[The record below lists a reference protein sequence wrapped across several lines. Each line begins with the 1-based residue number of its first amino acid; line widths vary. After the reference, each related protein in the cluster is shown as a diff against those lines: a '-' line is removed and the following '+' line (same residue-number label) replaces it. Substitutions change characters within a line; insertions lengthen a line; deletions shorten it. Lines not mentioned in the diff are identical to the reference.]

1 MSENTTPIRR
11 VIGVEEPPDRESRMT
26 TEQMTGLT
34 GPAST
39 PSVAVKPLV
48 LPAPQRGEDLHVRIC
63 APITGTD
70 LPIVLFAHG
79 FGSNLDG
86 YAPLVDHW
94 ASHGFVVIQ
103 ATHLDSKRL
112 EIAADDPRK
121 PQMWRYRVQDMRRI
135 LDGLEALEASV
146 PGLAGRV
153 DRSRIVAAGHSF
165 GGQTAG
171 ILVGLR
177 VKDPQTGIAED
188 LSDRRVMASIQLATA
203 GKGGDDLTPFAHE
216 NFPWLRDPDF
226 SHITAPGLVVAGD
239 KDDLP
244 LSTRGPA
251 WTTDPYTLSRS
262 NKSLL
267 TVYGGE
273 HFLGGIS
280 GYAVAE
286 TTDENPGRVALVQ
299 HVTLAFL
306 RHVTEIDDTDW
317 KTAQSVLA
325 DTHPLGRLE
334 SK

>member
-1 MSENTTPIRR
+1 
-11 VIGVEEPPDRESRMT
+11 MT
-26 TEQMTGLT
+26 THPTTGLV
-34 GPAST
+34 GPALTTTVS
-39 PSVAVKPLV
+39 VKPLV
-48 LPAPQRGEDLHVRIC
+48 LSAPQRGEDLHVRIT
-63 APITGTD
+63 APTTGTS
-70 LPIVLFAHG
+70 LPVVLFAHG

-94 ASHGFVVIQ
+94 ASGGFVVIQ

-112 EIAADDPRK
+112 ALAADDPRW

-135 LDGLEALEASV
+135 LDELTTLEAAV
-146 PGLAGRV
+146 PGLSGRM
-153 DRSRIVAAGHSF
+153 DPSRIVAAGHSF

-177 VKDPQTGIAED
+177 VTDPRTGAAED
-188 LSDRRVMASIQLATA
+188 LSDARVMASIQLATA
-203 GKGGDDLTPFAHE
+203 GKGGDELTPFAHD
-216 NFPWLRDPDF
+216 NLPWLRDQDF

-251 WTTDPYTLSRS
+251 WTTDPYSLSHG

-267 TVYGGE
+267 TVHDGE

-280 GYAVAE
+280 GYQAAE
-286 TTDENPGRVALVQ
+286 TTDENPDRVALVQ
-299 HVTLAFL
+299 QVTLAYL
-306 RHVTEIDDTDW
+306 RHITGTDHTDW
-317 KTAQSVLA
+317 KNAQTVLA
-325 DTHPLGRLE
+325 CGHPLGHLE

>member
-1 MSENTTPIRR
+1 
-11 VIGVEEPPDRESRMT
+11 MT
-26 TEQMTGLT
+26 TYQTTGLT
-34 GPAST
+34 APAST
-39 PSVAVKPLV
+39 PTVAVKPLV

-63 APITGTD
+63 APVTGTN

-112 EIAADDPRK
+112 NIATDDPRK
-121 PQMWRYRVQDMRRI
+121 PQMWRYRLQDMQRI
-135 LDGLEALEASV
+135 MDELETLEACV
-146 PGLAGRV
+146 PGLVGRV
-153 DRSRIVAAGHSF
+153 DHSRIVAAGHSF

-177 VKDPQTGIAED
+177 VKDPHAGIAED
-188 LSDRRVMASIQLATA
+188 LSDSRVMASIQLATA
-203 GKGGDDLTPFAHE
+203 GKGGDELTPFAHE
-216 NFPWLRDPDF
+216 NLPWLRDQDF
-226 SHITAPGLVVAGD
+226 SHITAPGLVVSGD

-251 WTTDPYTLSRS
+251 WTTDPYTLSRG

-280 GYAVAE
+280 GYQVAE
-286 TTDENPGRVALVQ
+286 TTDEDPGRVALVQ
-299 HVTLAFL
+299 QVTLAYL
-306 RHVTEIDDTDW
+306 RHVTGIDHTDW
-317 KTAQSVLA
+317 ETARAVLA
-325 DTHPLGRLE
+325 DAHPLGRLE

>member
-1 MSENTTPIRR
+1 
-11 VIGVEEPPDRESRMT
+11 MT
-26 TEQMTGLT
+26 TYQTTGLT

-39 PSVAVKPLV
+39 PTVAVEPLV
-48 LPAPQRGEDLHVRIC
+48 LPAPARGEDLHVRIA
-63 APITGTD
+63 APVTGTD

-112 EIAADDPRK
+112 DIAADDPRR
-121 PQMWRYRVQDMRRI
+121 PRMWRYRVEDMRRI
-135 LDGLEALEASV
+135 LDDLETLEASV

-153 DRSRIVAAGHSF
+153 DHGRIIAAGHSF

-177 VKDPQTGIAED
+177 VRDPQTGIAED
-188 LSDRRVMASIQLATA
+188 LSDSRVMASIQLATA
-203 GKGGDDLTPFAHE
+203 GKGGDELTPFAQQ
-216 NFPWLRDPDF
+216 NLPWLRDQDF
-226 SHITAPGLVVAGD
+226 SHITAPGLVIAGD

-251 WTTDPYTLSRS
+251 WTSDPYTLSRG

-267 TVYGGE
+267 TVRGGE

-280 GYAVAE
+280 GYQVTE
-286 TTDENPGRVALVQ
+286 TTDEDPARVALVQ

-306 RHVTEIDDTDW
+306 RHVTGIDHTDW
-317 KTAQSVLA
+317 ETAQSVLTDA
-325 DTHPLGRLE
+325 HHLGRLE

>member
-1 MSENTTPIRR
+1 
-11 VIGVEEPPDRESRMT
+11 MT
-26 TEQMTGLT
+26 TYQMTGLT

-39 PSVAVKPLV
+39 PTVAVAPLV
-48 LPAPQRGEDLHVRIC
+48 LPAPRRGEDLHVRIS
-63 APITGTD
+63 APVTGTG

-112 EIAADDPRK
+112 DMAADDPRR
-121 PQMWRYRVQDMRRI
+121 PRMWRYRVQDMRRI
-135 LDGLEALEASV
+135 LDDLETLEAAV

-153 DRSRIVAAGHSF
+153 DHSRIVAAGHSF

-177 VKDPQTGIAED
+177 VQDPESGIAED
-188 LSDRRVMASIQLATA
+188 LSDPRVMASIQLATA
-203 GKGGDDLTPFAHE
+203 GKGGDELTPFAHQ
-216 NFPWLRDPDF
+216 NLPWLRDQDF

-239 KDDLP
+239 MDDLP

-251 WTTDPYTLSRS
+251 WTKDPYTLSPGP
-262 NKSLL
+262 KSLL
-267 TVYGGE
+267 TVHGGE

-280 GYAVAE
+280 GYQVAE
-286 TTDENPGRVALVQ
+286 TTDENPARVALVQ

-306 RHVTEIDDTDW
+306 RHVTGIDHVDW
-317 KTAQSVLA
+317 ATAQSVLA
-325 DTHPLGRLE
+325 DAHPLGRLE

>member
-1 MSENTTPIRR
+1 
-11 VIGVEEPPDRESRMT
+11 MT
-26 TEQMTGLT
+26 TYQMTGLT
-34 GPAST
+34 GPDST
-39 PSVAVKPLV
+39 PTVAVRPLV
-48 LPAPQRGEDLHVRIC
+48 LPAPERGEDLHVRIC
-63 APITGTD
+63 APVTGAD

-94 ASHGFVVIQ
+94 AAHGFVVIQ
-103 ATHLDSKRL
+103 ATHLDSKQL
-112 EIAADDPRK
+112 TIAPDDPRK
-121 PQMWRYRVQDMRRI
+121 PQLWRYRVQDMRRI
-135 LDGLEALEASV
+135 LDELGTLEASV

-153 DRSRIVAAGHSF
+153 DHGRIVAAGHSF

-177 VKDPQTGIAED
+177 VEDPQTGVTED
-188 LSDRRVMASIQLATA
+188 LSDPRVMASIQLATA
-203 GKGGDDLTPFAHE
+203 GKGGDELTPFAQEHL
-216 NFPWLRDPDF
+216 PWLRDQDF

-251 WTTDPYTLSRS
+251 WTTDPYTLGHGP
-262 NKSLL
+262 KSLL

-280 GYAVAE
+280 GYQVAE
-286 TTDENPGRVALVQ
+286 TTDEDPGRVALVQ

-306 RHVTEIDDTDW
+306 RHVTAIDHTDW
-317 KTAQSVLA
+317 ETARSVLA
-325 DTHPLGRLE
+325 DAHPLGRLE